1 MYNELLSKLD
11 HLKRLSDDYIHYVQS
26 HTTHRKLVLFIFGLI
41 VFFIIY
47 QFWFDRSQ
55 FTILRSSN
63 SKIYYSSIRGLLLSN
78 NNYSKNLHDKAQAP
92 LTCLIIIRTADGALG
107 NRMFLFASAYG
118 LARLHQCKLYVAP
131 WILIDLRSVFLI
143 PINQTKVQLTT
154 DDSVVVN
161 RTDIYGRYSACTLY
175 SDLFKIPLNSTF
187 NRYEMVGF
195 YQAYG
200 YFEKYKEEIAFLF
213 QFNSGAIASVVPLVD
228 QLLKAVWNIP
238 LNLGNYTKS
247 NVPHPYLKS
256 LLINPPPPLAPVT
269 WVGIHIRRS
278 DFLTFFRIDTSVDY
292 LVWAMDYYRRKYI
305 NCRFLVASDDKNYVK
320 INLGNFSDVFITPA
334 RYFSG
339 DDLAALALCEHT
351 IATAGTYSWWAAW
364 LAGGNVVHDL
374 NYPVP
379 FQNCIKEHYFPPW
392 FLFPH
397 NSSSLKWKPPVQAK

>member
-41 VFFIIY
+41 AFFIIY
-47 QFWFDRSQ
+47 QFWFDQSQ
-55 FTILRSSN
+55 FAILKSSN

-213 QFNSGAIASVVPLVD
+213 QFNSGAISNVVPLVD
-228 QLLKAVWNIP
+228 QLLK
-238 LNLGNYTKS
+238 G
-247 NVPHPYLKS
+247 
-256 LLINPPPPLAPVT
+256 
-269 WVGIHIRRS
+269 
-278 DFLTFFRIDTSVDY
+278 
-292 LVWAMDYYRRKYI
+292 
-305 NCRFLVASDDKNYVK
+305 
-320 INLGNFSDVFITPA
+320 
-334 RYFSG
+334 
-339 DDLAALALCEHT
+339 
-351 IATAGTYSWWAAW
+351 
-364 LAGGNVVHDL
+364 
-374 NYPVP
+374 
-379 FQNCIKEHYFPPW
+379 
-392 FLFPH
+392 
-397 NSSSLKWKPPVQAK
+397 